1 MNQTLLSVIA
11 LTSPV
16 VFLATALFSWFER
29 GLRPSRVKRMAVA
42 STWISIITAAI
53 SGFFVF
59 NYGMLETALIGA
71 RGLGIS
77 LRLDSI
83 SILMFS
89 MIAIIG
95 LIVVRYSLNYL
106 DGDDRQGAFIGRLA
120 ATIAS
125 VQLFVLSGNL
135 GILFLSWVLTSMSLH
150 RLLIFYKERPGA
162 IVAARKKFIVARLG
176 DACLLAVVL
185 LLYNQFETGNLEVI
199 FTELKNAIAIGQTPE
214 GIELAAVLLAAA
226 ALLKSAQF
234 PLHGWLIEV
243 METPT
248 PVSALLHAG
257 LLNAGPFLIIRM
269 AYVMEVSTY
278 ASAVLIVLGGF
289 TALFASVVFL
299 TQTSVKTA
307 LAYSSIA
314 HMGFSLMTCGFGAY
328 AASML
333 HLVAHSFYKAHAFLS
348 SGSVIDTIRSSKV
361 TAAKRI
367 GSPVRIGLG
376 ILLGMGLYTSFAILW
391 GIDLVKEGSLLVIGA
406 IIALGLSRLFT
417 SALDSNGGPKLIL
430 RASLL
435 SLLVTVL
442 FFTLESGMHQLLSG
456 HVPELAN
463 PGILETILMGG
474 LLLIFG
480 VAVFIQIVA
489 PVISATP
496 FSKAWA
502 IHLRNGLYVN
512 TVFDRTV
519 RSLYTHG
526 TEGKSQVLEHLEQI
540 NHECYA
546 DLKQKHRD
554 DLAPAAALI
563 SKSIS

>member
-1 MNQTLLSVIA
+1 MNQTLLSIIA
-11 LTSPV
+11 LASPA

-162 IVAARKKFIVARLG
+162 VVAARKKFIVARLG

-199 FTELKNAIAIGQTPE
+199 FTALKNAIATGQTPE

-257 LLNAGPFLIIRM
+257 LINAGPFLIIRM
-269 AYVMEVSTY
+269 AYVMDASTY

-376 ILLGMGLYTSFAILW
+376 ILLGMGLYASFAILW
-391 GIDLVKEGSLLVIGA
+391 GIDPVKERSLLVIGA

-519 RSLYTHG
+519 RSLYSHG

-540 NHECYA
+540 NHESYT

-554 DLAPAAALI
+554 DLASAAALI

>member
-1 MNQTLLSVIA
+1 MNQTLLSIIA
-11 LTSPV
+11 LASPA

-59 NYGMLETALIGA
+59 NYGMLETALIGVG
-71 RGLGIS
+71 GLGIS

-162 IVAARKKFIVARLG
+162 VVAARKKFIVARLG

-199 FTELKNAIAIGQTPE
+199 FTALKNAIAIGQTPE

-502 IHLRNGLYVN
+502 IHLRNGLYMN

>member
-11 LTSPV
+11 LASPA
-16 VFLATALFSWFER
+16 VFLATALFSRFER

-59 NYGMLETALIGA
+59 NYGMLETALIGVG
-71 RGLGIS
+71 GLGIS

-442 FFTLESGMHQLLSG
+442 FFTLELGMHQLLSG

>member
-526 TEGKSQVLEHLEQI
+526 TEGKSQVLEHLEPI